1 MRNEYEKESM
11 TAEGQNSS
19 KKPGMADGQNKSGDL
34 EKVAFGIALMFGVYW
49 LYAYFLQEKLDLP
62 AGIEKLLGLASLY
75 VVGLSLFVLMTKG
88 IQGSLCECGS
98 IQGNRHECGSIPGSP
113 RERSKLPG
121 SQLALCFLLQFSAI
135 MIMSVLVNILGVFG
149 VEVATTEVDAVS
161 PYMLFMLL
169 VFNPIAEEF
178 VFRKLFADKLLK
190 YGERFFVFVSAF
202 CFAIVHG
209 VSLGIPQVIYTFI
222 LGLIWG
228 YVMAKTGDF
237 KLVVVLHALSNLF
250 GAVLLQLFL
259 GIAMPLAGV
268 YSILLMATG
277 AVGLSIFMANRKKV
291 VLDGEPGLVRVE
303 VLKSLFTNK
312 GIWFYVAL
320 TVVMMVVK

>member
-1 MRNEYEKESM
+1 MRNEYEKEGM

-19 KKPGMADGQNKSGDL
+19 KKPGMAEEQNKSGEL

-88 IQGSLCECGS
+88 IPGSRRES
-98 IQGNRHECGSIPGSP
+98 DRIQSSP
-113 RERSKLPG
+113 RERSKLSG

-228 YVMAKTGDF
+228 YVMAKTRDF

-291 VLDGEPGLVRVE
+291 VLDGEPGLVRSE

-312 GIWFYVAL
+312 GIWFYVVL

>member
-1 MRNEYEKESM
+1 MESKCKE
-11 TAEGQNSS
+11 
-19 KKPGMADGQNKSGDL
+19 L
-34 EKVAFGIALMFGVYW
+34 EKVSLGVALRFGVYW
-49 LYAYFLQEKLDLP
+49 LYAYFLQDRLDLP
-62 AGIEKLLGLASLY
+62 AGVEKVLGLVSLY
-75 VVGLSLFVLMTKG
+75 VVGLGLFLLVIKG
-88 IQGSLCECGS
+88 IPGRECEFRSTSGDRCES
-98 IQGNRHECGSIPGSP
+98 DCVPERQ
-113 RERSKLPG
+113 RERGKLSG
-121 SQLALCFLLQFSAI
+121 KQFVLCFLLQFSAI

-149 VEVATTEVDAVS
+149 IEVATTQIDAVS

-169 VFNPIAEEF
+169 IFNPIAEEF

-190 YGERFFVFVSAF
+190 YGERFYVLTSAF

-237 KLVVVLHALSNLF
+237 KLVVLLHALSNLF
-250 GAVLLQLFL
+250 GGVLLQLL
-259 GIAMPLAGV
+259 MGIAMPLAAV

-291 VLDGEPGLVRVE
+291 VLDGATGLIKAE
-303 VLKSLFTNK
+303 VLKSVFSNQ
-312 GIWFYVAL
+312 GIWVYVVL
-320 TVVMMVVK
+320 TVIVMVVK

>member
-1 MRNEYEKESM
+1 MRNEYEKEGM

-19 KKPGMADGQNKSGDL
+19 KKPGMAEEQNKSGEL

-75 VVGLSLFVLMTKG
+75 VVGLSLFLLMTKG
-88 IQGSLCECGS
+88 IPGSRRES
-98 IQGNRHECGSIPGSP
+98 DRIQGSP

-135 MIMSVLVNILGVFG
+135 MIMSVLVNILGAFG
-149 VEVATTEVDAVS
+149 VEVATTEIDAVS
-161 PYMLFMLL
+161 RYMLFMLL

-228 YVMAKTGDF
+228 YVMAKTRDF

-291 VLDGEPGLVRVE
+291 VLDGEPGLVRSE

-312 GIWFYVAL
+312 GIWFYVVL

>member
-1 MRNEYEKESM
+1 MRNKYEKGSV
-11 TAEGQNSS
+11 ADLQNSY
-19 KKPGMADGQNKSGDL
+19 KKPRMTEEQNKSGEL
-34 EKVAFGIALMFGVYW
+34 EKVGFGIALMFGVYW
-49 LYAYFLQEKLDLP
+49 LYVYFLQDRLNLP
-62 AGIEKLLGLASLY
+62 VGIEKLLGLVSLY
-75 VVGLSLFVLMTKG
+75 GVGLSLFWLATNDISESWRKCDRVS
-88 IQGSLCECGS
+88 GSQCER
-98 IQGNRHECGSIPGSP
+98 I
-113 RERSKLPG
+113 KLPG
-121 SQLALCFLLQFSAI
+121 SQLVLCFLLQFSAI

-149 VEVATTEVDAVS
+149 VEIATAEIDAVS

-190 YGERFFVFVSAF
+190 YGERFFIFVSAF

-209 VSLGIPQVIYTFI
+209 VSLGGPQVIYTFI

-228 YVMAKTGDF
+228 YVMVKTRDF
-237 KLVVVLHALSNLF
+237 KLVVLLHSLSNLF
-250 GAVLLQLFL
+250 GSVLLQLFL

-277 AVGLSIFMANRKKV
+277 AVGLSIFMANRKGV
-291 VLDGEPGLVRVE
+291 VLDGESGMVRGE

-312 GIWFYVAL
+312 GIWFYVVL

>member
-1 MRNEYEKESM
+1 M
-11 TAEGQNSS
+11 
-19 KKPGMADGQNKSGDL
+19 
-34 EKVAFGIALMFGVYW
+34 
-49 LYAYFLQEKLDLP
+49 P

-88 IQGSLCECGS
+88 
-98 IQGNRHECGSIPGSP
+98 IPGSP

-149 VEVATTEVDAVS
+149 VEVATTEIDAVS

-228 YVMAKTGDF
+228 YVMAKTRDF

>member
-49 LYAYFLQEKLDLP
+49 LDAYFLQEKLDLP

-75 VVGLSLFVLMTKG
+75 VVGLSLFLLMTKG
-88 IQGSLCECGS
+88 
-98 IQGNRHECGSIPGSP
+98 IPGSP
-113 RERSKLPG
+113 RERSKLSG

-149 VEVATTEVDAVS
+149 VEVATTEIDAVS

-169 VFNPIAEEF
+169 IFNPIAEEF

-237 KLVVVLHALSNLF
+237 KLVVLLHALSNLF

-277 AVGLSIFMANRKKV
+277 AAGLSIFMANRKKV
-291 VLDGEPGLVRVE
+291 VLDGENGLVKSD
-303 VLKSLFTNK
+303 VLKSIFINK
-312 GIWFYVAL
+312 GIWIYVAL
-320 TVVMMVVK
+320 TVVVMVVK

>member
-11 TAEGQNSS
+11 TAEGLNSS
-19 KKPGMADGQNKSGDL
+19 KKPGMAEEQNKSGEL

-88 IQGSLCECGS
+88 IPGSLC
-98 IQGNRHECGSIPGSP
+98 ECGSIPGSP

-149 VEVATTEVDAVS
+149 VEVATTEIDAVS

-291 VLDGEPGLVRVE
+291 VLDGEHGLVRGK

>member
-49 LYAYFLQEKLDLP
+49 LDAYFLQEKLDLP

-75 VVGLSLFVLMTKG
+75 VVGLSLFLLMTKG
-88 IQGSLCECGS
+88 
-98 IQGNRHECGSIPGSP
+98 IPGSP
-113 RERSKLPG
+113 RERSKLSG

-149 VEVATTEVDAVS
+149 VEVATTEIDAVS

-228 YVMAKTGDF
+228 YVMAKTGNF
-237 KLVVVLHALSNLF
+237 KLVVLLHALSNLF
-250 GAVLLQLFL
+250 GAVLLQLFM

-277 AVGLSIFMANRKKV
+277 AAGLSIFMANRKKV
-291 VLDGEPGLVRVE
+291 VLDGENGLVKSD
-303 VLKSLFTNK
+303 VLKSIFINK
-312 GIWFYVAL
+312 GIWIYVAL
-320 TVVMMVVK
+320 TVVVMVVK